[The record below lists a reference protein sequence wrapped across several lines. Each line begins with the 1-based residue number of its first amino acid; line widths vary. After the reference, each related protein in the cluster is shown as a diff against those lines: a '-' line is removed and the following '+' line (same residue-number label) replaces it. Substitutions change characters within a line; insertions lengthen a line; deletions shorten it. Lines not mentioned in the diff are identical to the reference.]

1 MNVFIFRGSQLNFPF
16 VGRARLIYY
25 AVIRTAAQPGTLIG
39 SAAVVVRT
47 LALEAAAVDPGGTPK
62 IDRDILC
69 RTSTPYLF
77 RTRQLL
83 PRYSSGGPSSLTSPL
98 SRLMMT
104 VLRSGYLS
112 PSSSVLSILCLS
124 VPQHD
129 MTSLTLM
136 SGTSC

>member
-83 PRYSSGGPSSLTSPL
+83 PLFRGPQLFNFPIIPTNDDSLAEWIPIPIFVSP
-98 SRLMMT
+98 
-104 VLRSGYLS
+104 VNPVFVS
-112 PSSSVLSILCLS
+112 PS
-124 VPQHD
+124 
-129 MTSLTLM
+129 T
-136 SGTSC
+136 